1 MRSRWVQVGLVCVA
15 MQVTP
20 GHVSRVL
27 DGDTFALYHVGT
39 PPEERVRILGVNTP
53 ERGQPGAAEAT
64 AFTKDWLARG
74 PFDLTA
80 CKRDSFGRLLGS
92 VTRNGESVAGEL
104 IDRGLGKPYEG
115 GVK

>member
-1 MRSRWVQVGLVCVA
+1 MRGVAQGALVCVA
-15 MQVTP
+15 LSVAP
-20 GHVSRVL
+20 GHVARVL

-53 ERGQPGAAEAT
+53 ERGQPGSAEAT

-74 PFDLTA
+74 AFDLTA

-92 VTRNGESVAGEL
+92 VTRHGESLAGQL
-104 IDRGLGKPYEG
+104 LDRGLGTPYEG